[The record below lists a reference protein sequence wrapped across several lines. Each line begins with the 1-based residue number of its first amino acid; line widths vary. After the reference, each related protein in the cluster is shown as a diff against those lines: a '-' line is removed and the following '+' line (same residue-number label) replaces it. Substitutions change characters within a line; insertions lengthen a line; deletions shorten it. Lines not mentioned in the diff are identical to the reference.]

1 MSDSYVSNSYN
12 AETDGK
18 MSQET
23 VTYTNKD
30 GNTVYTVANY
40 KELETKALK
49 IQEDLI
55 KNNPLG
61 ITTAMMEL
69 DIANREKE
77 LAYFVPLWTAI
88 VTGLLNTIGRLRSFE
103 GGEAINK
110 YNKQQLLIKK
120 NVNHHQFITKWLIQT
135 LMLWEIRTQKVQLL
149 LTSL

>member
-77 LAYFVPLWTAI
+77 LSNEQHLTYLQETDWYVVRKADTGVAI
-88 VTGLLNTIGRLRSFE
+88 PTDVANKRQAAR
-103 GGEAINK
+103 EAI
-110 YNKQQLLIKK
+110 
-120 NVNHHQFITKWLIQT
+120 
-135 LMLWEIRTQKVQLL
+135 QKLS
-149 LTSL
+149 SLE

>member
-18 MSQET
+18 MSQEN

-40 KELETKALK
+40 KELETEALK
-49 IQEDLI
+49 IQDDLI

-69 DIANREKE
+69 DIANRKKE
-77 LAYFVPLWTAI
+77 LSNEQHLTYLQETDWYVVRKADTGVAI
-88 VTGLLNTIGRLRSFE
+88 PTDVANKRQAAR
-103 GGEAINK
+103 EAI
-110 YNKQQLLIKK
+110 
-120 NVNHHQFITKWLIQT
+120 
-135 LMLWEIRTQKVQLL
+135 QKLS
-149 LTSL
+149 SLE

>member
-18 MSQET
+18 MSQEN

-40 KELETKALK
+40 KELETEALK
-49 IQEDLI
+49 IQDDLI

-61 ITTAMMEL
+61 ITTAIMEL

-77 LAYFVPLWTAI
+77 LSNEQHLTYLQETDWYVVRKADTGVAI
-88 VTGLLNTIGRLRSFE
+88 PTDVANKRQAAR
-103 GGEAINK
+103 EAI
-110 YNKQQLLIKK
+110 
-120 NVNHHQFITKWLIQT
+120 
-135 LMLWEIRTQKVQLL
+135 QKLS
-149 LTSL
+149 SLE

>member
-18 MSQET
+18 MSQDT

-40 KELETKALK
+40 KELETEALK
-49 IQEDLI
+49 IQDDLI

-69 DIANREKE
+69 DISNREKE
-77 LAYFVPLWTAI
+77 LSNEQHLTYLQETDWYVVRKADTGVAI
-88 VTGLLNTIGRLRSFE
+88 PTDVSTKRQAAR
-103 GGEAINK
+103 EAI
-110 YNKQQLLIKK
+110 
-120 NVNHHQFITKWLIQT
+120 
-135 LMLWEIRTQKVQLL
+135 QKLS
-149 LTSL
+149 SLE

>member
-49 IQEDLI
+49 IQDDLI

-61 ITTAMMEL
+61 ITTAIMEL

-77 LAYFVPLWTAI
+77 LSNEQHLTYLQETDWYVVRKADTGVAI
-88 VTGLLNTIGRLRSFE
+88 PTDVANKRQAAR
-103 GGEAINK
+103 EAI
-110 YNKQQLLIKK
+110 
-120 NVNHHQFITKWLIQT
+120 
-135 LMLWEIRTQKVQLL
+135 QKLS
-149 LTSL
+149 SLE

>member
-40 KELETKALK
+40 KEMETKALK
-49 IQEDLI
+49 IQEDLL

-77 LAYFVPLWTAI
+77 LSNEQHLTYLQETDWYVVRKADTGVAI
-88 VTGLLNTIGRLRSFE
+88 PTDVANKRQAAR
-103 GGEAINK
+103 EAI
-110 YNKQQLLIKK
+110 
-120 NVNHHQFITKWLIQT
+120 
-135 LMLWEIRTQKVQLL
+135 QKLS
-149 LTSL
+149 SLE

>member
-49 IQEDLI
+49 IQEDLL

-77 LAYFVPLWTAI
+77 LSNEQHLTYLQETDWYVVRKADTGVAI
-88 VTGLLNTIGRLRSFE
+88 PTDVANKRQAAR
-103 GGEAINK
+103 EAI
-110 YNKQQLLIKK
+110 
-120 NVNHHQFITKWLIQT
+120 
-135 LMLWEIRTQKVQLL
+135 QKLS
-149 LTSL
+149 SLE

>member
-69 DIANREKE
+69 VIANREKE
-77 LAYFVPLWTAI
+77 LSNEQHLTYLQETDWYVVRKADTGVAI
-88 VTGLLNTIGRLRSFE
+88 PTDVANKRQAAR
-103 GGEAINK
+103 EAI
-110 YNKQQLLIKK
+110 
-120 NVNHHQFITKWLIQT
+120 
-135 LMLWEIRTQKVQLL
+135 QKLS
-149 LTSL
+149 SLE

>member
-40 KELETKALK
+40 KELETEALK
-49 IQEDLI
+49 IQDDLI

-61 ITTAMMEL
+61 ITTAIMEL

-77 LAYFVPLWTAI
+77 LSNEQHLTYLQETDWYVVRKADTGVAI
-88 VTGLLNTIGRLRSFE
+88 PAHVSSQRQRAR
-103 GGEAINK
+103 EAI
-110 YNKQQLLIKK
+110 
-120 NVNHHQFITKWLIQT
+120 
-135 LMLWEIRTQKVQLL
+135 QKLS
-149 LTSL
+149 SLE

>member
-18 MSQET
+18 MSKET
-23 VTYTNKD
+23 VTYTNTD

-49 IQEDLI
+49 IQDDLI

-77 LAYFVPLWTAI
+77 LSNEQHLTYLQETDWYVVRKAD
-88 VTGLLNTIGRLRSFE
+88 TGVGIPTDVSTKRQAAR
-103 GGEAINK
+103 EAI
-110 YNKQQLLIKK
+110 
-120 NVNHHQFITKWLIQT
+120 
-135 LMLWEIRTQKVQLL
+135 QKLS
-149 LTSL
+149 SLE

>member
-40 KELETKALK
+40 KELEAEALK
-49 IQEDLI
+49 ISEEVA

-77 LAYFVPLWTAI
+77 LSNEQHLTYLQETDWYVVRKADTGVAI
-88 VTGLLNTIGRLRSFE
+88 PTDVANKRQAAR
-103 GGEAINK
+103 EAI
-110 YNKQQLLIKK
+110 
-120 NVNHHQFITKWLIQT
+120 
-135 LMLWEIRTQKVQLL
+135 QKLS
-149 LTSL
+149 SLE

>member
-49 IQEDLI
+49 IQDDLI

-77 LAYFVPLWTAI
+77 LSNEQHLTYLQETDWYVVRKAD
-88 VTGLLNTIGRLRSFE
+88 TGVGIPTDVSTKRQAAR
-103 GGEAINK
+103 EAI
-110 YNKQQLLIKK
+110 
-120 NVNHHQFITKWLIQT
+120 
-135 LMLWEIRTQKVQLL
+135 QKLS
-149 LTSL
+149 SLE